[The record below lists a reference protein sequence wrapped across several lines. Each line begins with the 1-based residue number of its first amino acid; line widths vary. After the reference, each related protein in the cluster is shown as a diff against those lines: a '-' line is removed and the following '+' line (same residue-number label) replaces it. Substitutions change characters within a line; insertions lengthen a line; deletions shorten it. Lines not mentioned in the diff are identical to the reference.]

1 MSNTGGLREGGVS
14 QPAIA
19 KGHNS
24 TSAMR
29 RQEEAKFFDVMLS
42 SIGFFIWSARKLSVG
57 YLFGK
62 GRALSWNYAGC
73 SRQSLVQCGM
83 SLNKSC
89 ISNVV

>member
-1 MSNTGGLREGGVS
+1 VS

-29 RQEEAKFFDVMLS
+29 RQENMEFFDVMLS
-42 SIGFFIWSARKLSVG
+42 LVGFFILSTRKLSVG

-62 GRALSWNYAGC
+62 GRALSWNCAGC
-73 SRQSLVQCGM
+73 SRQPIVRHLQICHRHH
-83 SLNKSC
+83 
-89 ISNVV
+89 IDIAR